1 MDGDSGFYVYGGY
14 MKRRTFI
21 KCLVGT
27 TASGIACI
35 TYSGTKP
42 GRLKIKGSDKEIHGN
57 LLYGKKGG
65 CSTPACNESS
75 AVQFEQALQELDSRL
90 C

>member
-1 MDGDSGFYVYGGY
+1 

-21 KCLVGT
+21 KCLVGM
-27 TASGIACI
+27 ASGIACV
-35 TYSGTKP
+35 TYSSTTP
-42 GRLKIKGSDKEIHGN
+42 GRLKMKDSDKETHGN

-75 AVQFEQALQELDSRL
+75 AVQFEQALHELASRL